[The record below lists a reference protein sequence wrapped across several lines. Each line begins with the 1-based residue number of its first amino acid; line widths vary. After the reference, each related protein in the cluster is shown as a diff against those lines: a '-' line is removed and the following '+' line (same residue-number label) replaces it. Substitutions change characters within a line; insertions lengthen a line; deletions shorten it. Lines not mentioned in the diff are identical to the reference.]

1 MSFSNGLK
9 RWMAAVLLLLLLLAG
24 SSAYVLLKEFSA
36 DREPSPGYVMNQV
49 RLAVNPLMLYLEQNH
64 ERSGSDEVQAEL
76 MRLAAASKV
85 DLAYARLDGTVS
97 FRSSDSLLPGVDNA
111 NRDLHYDLYSA
122 KQENGPFKIAFP
134 VLDVISQRQVGNAI
148 YFLPKDRLAL
158 PESPLRPALWLLV
171 LVASFLS
178 IVGLLFYMRWNIDR
192 RLLSPLVRLKHH
204 AEEIRKGNYAET
216 AAYPG
221 TSEMGDLYAMFDG
234 MRVELLHSSI
244 QKNKQDQAQKEL
256 VANISHEIKTPI
268 TTIKAYAD
276 AILEDVC
283 PDTETMLDY
292 VGVMRSHIDK
302 MARLTEDLLLHALR
316 DLGQIAVEPRE
327 QYSRE
332 AFRQMLMPIGH
343 YVRTSGLAYIEPEEM
358 PNVLIG
364 IDAVRIEQVIS
375 NLVFNSIK
383 NSSPGDT
390 IRVDARLDSGQLKIT
405 VSDTGRGIL
414 PQDMPFILERYY
426 RGQAPADS
434 GTIAQT
440 GTGIGLS
447 ICKTIVEAHGGS
459 LSFAS
464 KQGQGTT
471 FSFTLP
477 LS

>member
-1 MSFSNGLK
+1 MSFRNGFK

-24 SSAYVLLKEFSA
+24 STAYMAAKDFSA
-36 DREPSPGYVMNQV
+36 ERESSPAHVMNQV

-64 ERSGSDEVQAEL
+64 ERSGTEEAQAEL
-76 MRLAAASKV
+76 KRLAAASKV

-111 NRDLHYDLYSA
+111 NRELHYDLYSA
-122 KQENGPFKIAFP
+122 KREFKIAFP
-134 VLDVISQRQVGNAI
+134 VLDEISQKQVGNAI
-148 YFLPKDRLAL
+148 YFLAKDRLVQ
-158 PESPLRPALWLLV
+158 PESALRPALLLLV
-171 LVASFLS
+171 LAVSFLS
-178 IVGLLFYMRWNIDR
+178 IASLLFYMRWSIDR
-192 RLLSPLVRLKHH
+192 RLLSPLVRLKRH
-204 AEEIRKGNYAET
+204 AEEIRKGNYGET
-216 AAYPG
+216 AAYPEAG
-221 TSEMGDLYAMFDG
+221 EMGDLYAMFDG
-234 MRVELLHSSI
+234 MRMELLHSSI
-244 QKNKQDQAQKEL
+244 RKNKQDQAQKEL
-256 VANISHEIKTPI
+256 IANISHEIKTPI

-283 PDTETMLDY
+283 TDKETMLDY

-302 MARLTEDLLLHALR
+302 MGRLTEDLLLHALR
-316 DLGQIAVEPRE
+316 YLGRIAVEPRE
-327 QYSRE
+327 QYSRDV
-332 AFRQMLMPIGH
+332 FRRMLTPIGH
-343 YVRTSGLAYIEPEEM
+343 YVRTSGLSYVEPENM

-390 IRVDARLDSGQLKIT
+390 IQVDAGLEAGKLKIT

-426 RGQAPADS
+426 RGQPPSDS
-434 GTIAQT
+434 GMIPQT

-464 KQGQGTT
+464 KQGQGTA

>member
-1 MSFSNGLK
+1 
-9 RWMAAVLLLLLLLAG
+9 MAAVLLPLLLLAG
-24 SSAYVLLKEFSA
+24 SSVYLLAKDLSA
-36 DREPSPGYVMNQV
+36 GREPSPGHVMNQV
-49 RLAVNPLMLYLEQNH
+49 RLAVNPLMLYLGQNH
-64 ERSGSDEVQAEL
+64 DRSGSEEVQAEL
-76 MRLAAASKV
+76 KRLAAASKV
-85 DLAYARLDGTVS
+85 DLAYARLDGAVA
-97 FRSSDSLLPGVDNA
+97 FRSSDSLLQGVDNA
-111 NRDLHYDLYSA
+111 NRDVQYDLYSA
-122 KQENGPFKIAFP
+122 KQENGLFKIAFP
-134 VLDVISQRQVGNAI
+134 VMDEISQTQVGNAI
-148 YFLPKDRLAL
+148 YFLAKDRLAE
-158 PESPLRPALWLLV
+158 PESSLRPALWMLV
-171 LVASFLS
+171 LAVSFLS
-178 IVGLLFYMRWNIDR
+178 IVSLLFYMRGNIHR
-192 RLLSPLVRLKHH
+192 RLLAPLVRLKRH

-221 TSEMGDLYAMFDG
+221 AGEMGDLYAMFDG
-234 MRVELLHSSI
+234 MRMELLHSSI

-256 VANISHEIKTPI
+256 IATISHEIKTPI

-283 PDTETMLDY
+283 PDSETMLDY
-292 VGVMRSHIDK
+292 VGVMRAHIDR

-316 DLGQIAVEPRE
+316 SLGRIAVEPRE

-332 AFRQMLMPIGH
+332 VLRRMLMPIGH
-343 YVRTSGLAYIEPEEM
+343 YVRTSGLVYAEPEEL

-390 IRVDARLDSGQLKIT
+390 IRVDAGLESGKLKIT

-414 PQDMPFILERYY
+414 PQDMPFVLERYY
-426 RGQAPADS
+426 RGQAPAGS

-459 LSFAS
+459 ISFAS
-464 KQGQGTT
+464 KQGQGTS